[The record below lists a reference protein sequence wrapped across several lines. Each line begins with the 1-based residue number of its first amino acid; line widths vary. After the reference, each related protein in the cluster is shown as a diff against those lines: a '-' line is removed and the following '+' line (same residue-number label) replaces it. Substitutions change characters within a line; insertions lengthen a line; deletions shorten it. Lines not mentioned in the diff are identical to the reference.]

1 MNRLTKNERKK
12 TARFFAYISPWLI
25 GFTAFTIFPMVLS
38 LIYSLTDV
46 KMATANSQPLNFVGL
61 KNYIR
66 IFTEDENFKQAI
78 SNTLVY
84 SFVKVAFL
92 VVIAVLVALLMD
104 RKMLGRKVF
113 RVMIYLPAVIPVVS
127 VALLWKLIFTGGEF
141 NVVNFFLSYLGLEP
155 VNFFGTGS
163 SAMGTLIF
171 IGIWSGLGPTMLVV
185 LAAIQGVPKDYL
197 EAAELDGANAFHRL
211 IHIILPCISKTLVFV
226 ILTSLISALQSYAE
240 VKLLTEGGP
249 GNSTMT
255 ISMLIVS
262 NAFKTLGNKTLG
274 YACAQGWLLFAMTLV
289 FGVAYVKLSSKNS
302 ETAAPR
308 RKRRALRRG
317 KGAAE

>member
-1 MNRLTKNERKK
+1 MNKLTKNERKK
-12 TARFFAYISPWLI
+12 TVGFFAYISPWLI

-46 KMATANSQPLNFVGL
+46 KMATANSAPLNWIGL
-61 KNYIR
+61 QNYIR
-66 IFTEDENFKQAI
+66 IFTEDDNFKQAI
-78 SNTLVY
+78 WNTLVY

-92 VVIAVLVALLMD
+92 VVFAVLIALLLD
-104 RKMLGRKVF
+104 RKILGRKVF

-141 NVVNFFLSYLGLEP
+141 NVVNFFLSYFGLEP
-155 VNFFGTGS
+155 VNFFGNGT
-163 SAMGTLIF
+163 SAMGTIIF

-226 ILTSLISALQSYAE
+226 VLTSLISALQTYAE

-255 ISMLIVS
+255 ISMLIVT

-274 YACAQGWLLFAMTLV
+274 YACAQGWLLFAMTMV
-289 FGVAYVKLSSKNS
+289 FGVAYVKLSSNKEGNI
-302 ETAAPR
+302 TPNRHFLR
-308 RKRRALRRG
+308 RKKER
-317 KGAAE
+317 EVE

>member
-1 MNRLTKNERKK
+1 MNKLTRQERKK
-12 TARFFAYISPWLI
+12 TACFFAYISPWLI
-25 GFTAFTIFPMVLS
+25 GFSAFTIFPMVLS

-46 KMATANSQPLNFVGL
+46 KMATANSQPLKFVGL
-61 KNYIR
+61 QNYIR
-66 IFTEDENFKQAI
+66 LFTEDENFHQAI
-78 SNTLVY
+78 WNTLVY

-92 VVIAVLVALLMD
+92 VVLAVLIALLMD

-155 VNFFGTGS
+155 VNFFGTGT
-163 SAMGTLIF
+163 SAMGTIIF

-185 LAAIQGVPKDYL
+185 LAAIQGVPRDYL
-197 EAAELDGANAFHRL
+197 EAAELDGANAVRRL
-211 IHIILPCISKTLVFV
+211 FHIILPCISKTLVFV

-289 FGVAYVKLSSKNS
+289 FGVAYVKLSSNQEGSPK
-302 ETAAPR
+302 T
-308 RKRRALRRG
+308 KRRLTGRRT
-317 KGAAE
+317 EEEE

>member
-1 MNRLTKNERKK
+1 MNRLTRSERGK
-12 TARFFAYISPWLI
+12 TVRFFAYISPWLI
-25 GFTAFTIFPMVLS
+25 GFSLFTIFPMVLS

-46 KMATANSQPLNFVGL
+46 KMATANSQPLNFIGL
-61 KNYIR
+61 QNYIR
-66 IFTEDENFKQAI
+66 LFTEDENFHQAI

-92 VVIAVLVALLMD
+92 VVLAVLIALLMD
-104 RKMLGRKVF
+104 RKLLGRKVF

-155 VNFFGTGS
+155 VNFFGTGT
-163 SAMGTLIF
+163 SAMGTIIF

-185 LAAIQGVPKDYL
+185 LAAIQGVPRDYL
-197 EAAELDGANAFHRL
+197 EAAELDGANAFRRL
-211 IHIILPCISKTLVFV
+211 IHIILPGISKTLVFV

-262 NAFKTLGNKTLG
+262 NAFKTLGGKTLG

-289 FGVAYVKLSSKNS
+289 FGIAYVKLSSNKEGNAKS
-302 ETAAPR
+302 
-308 RKRRALRRG
+308 KRRLPGQRA
-317 KGAAE
+317 KEEE